1 MSAMAGYILYVQNSP
16 MDGTAKSV
24 SDTSPEADELMFQ
37 LWRQATPAQK
47 LRKVFGIGKMIND
60 LVRAELR
67 KRYPDATPRE
77 QELRLASRNL
87 DRETMIR
94 AFNWDPDLQG
104 R

>member
-1 MSAMAGYILYVQNSP
+1 
-16 MDGTAKSV
+16 MDGTAKGA
-24 SDTSPEADELMFQ
+24 SDTSPEADEVMFR
-37 LWRQATPAQK
+37 LWRRATAAQK
-47 LRKVFGIGKMIND
+47 LQKVFSIGRMVNE

-77 QELRLASRNL
+77 IELRLASRNL

-94 AFNWDPDLQG
+94 AFQWDPDLQG

>member
-1 MSAMAGYILYVQNSP
+1 
-16 MDGTAKSV
+16 MDGTAKGA
-24 SDTSPEADELMFQ
+24 SDTSAEADAVMLQ

-47 LRKVFGIGKMIND
+47 LRKVFSIGKMIND

-67 KRYPDATPRE
+67 RRYPEATPRE
-77 QELRLASRNL
+77 LELRLASRNL
-87 DRETMIR
+87 DRQTMIR